1 MIGTSLGK
9 IYSFKTNDGSSEAQP
24 YQAVGAET
32 PITQLVT
39 LNNIDDNEAFL
50 MLSDGK
56 EVLIYVHNK
65 KDVREVD
72 FGEDGQMYMHEQ
84 ICKV

>member
-1 MIGTSLGK
+1 M
-9 IYSFKTNDGSSEAQP
+9 
-24 YQAVGAET
+24 GAET